1 MSESIEEIAKK
12 EDPKILPHIT
22 GSKPASTNL
31 LKINKRAQ
39 RTTRSSWKK
48 DKGSPPLRYTWGSIP
63 N

>member
-48 DKGSPPLRYTWGSIP
+48 R
-63 N
+63 

>member
-31 LKINKRAQ
+31 LKINKRAHMGKY
-39 RTTRSSWKK
+39 TKLH
-48 DKGSPPLRYTWGSIP
+48 LRKA
-63 N
+63 NK